1 MDDPKD
7 LHICG
12 HCRKIFDNVE
22 LFITHK
28 SGCNQPQIN
37 TETQPNNQIILESEI
52 FPSVDLLDPT
62 AFGHETFPLILQYEN
77 EEVVGETSSSLY
89 VVYDENL
96 HDNDDLNDV
105 SYSLQ
110 PSKNV
115 NGKEYNEEVIANLLM
130 TQLSKEV
137 ISKGHN
143 LQINQDNN
151 GENTKACEFD
161 LFVSVFCLCFC
172 CLCLAFEQNG
182 NQLSRTCDKNDQL
195 SR

>member
-37 TETQPNNQIILESEI
+37 PEIQLNNQIILGSEI
-52 FPSVDLLDPT
+52 FSSVDLLDPT

-77 EEVVGETSSSLY
+77 EEVVGETTSSQYL
-89 VVYDENL
+89 VYDEIL
-96 HDNDDLNDV
+96 HDDDDLNDV

-110 PSKNV
+110 PSTNV
-115 NGKEYNEEVIANLLM
+115 NGEEINEEDIANLLI

-137 ISKGHN
+137 INKSKN
-143 LQINQDNN
+143 LQINQDSNS
-151 GENTKACEFD
+151 EDTKACKFD
-161 LFVSVFCLCFC
+161 
-172 CLCLAFEQNG
+172 
-182 NQLSRTCDKNDQL
+182 
-195 SR
+195 

>member
-28 SGCNQPQIN
+28 SGCNQPLIN
-37 TETQPNNQIILESEI
+37 PEIQLNNQIILGSEI
-52 FPSVDLLDPT
+52 FSSVDLLDPT

-77 EEVVGETSSSLY
+77 EEVVGETTSSQYL
-89 VVYDENL
+89 VYDENL
-96 HDNDDLNDV
+96 HDDDDLNDV

-110 PSKNV
+110 PSTNV
-115 NGKEYNEEVIANLLM
+115 NGEEINEEDIANLLI

-137 ISKGHN
+137 INKSKN
-143 LQINQDNN
+143 LQINQDSNS
-151 GENTKACEFD
+151 EDTKACKFD
-161 LFVSVFCLCFC
+161 
-172 CLCLAFEQNG
+172 
-182 NQLSRTCDKNDQL
+182 
-195 SR
+195 

>member
-37 TETQPNNQIILESEI
+37 PEIQLNNQILLGSEI
-52 FPSVDLLDPT
+52 FSSVDLLDPT

-77 EEVVGETSSSLY
+77 EEVVGETTSSQYL
-89 VVYDENL
+89 VYDENL
-96 HDNDDLNDV
+96 HDDDDV

-110 PSKNV
+110 PSTNV
-115 NGKEYNEEVIANLLM
+115 NGEEINEEDIANLLI

-137 ISKGHN
+137 INKSKN
-143 LQINQDNN
+143 LQINQDSNS
-151 GENTKACEFD
+151 EDTKACKFD
-161 LFVSVFCLCFC
+161 
-172 CLCLAFEQNG
+172 
-182 NQLSRTCDKNDQL
+182 
-195 SR
+195 

>member
-1 MDDPKD
+1 MEDPKD

-37 TETQPNNQIILESEI
+37 TEIQLNNQIILGSEI
-52 FPSVDLLDPT
+52 FSSVDLLDPT

-77 EEVVGETSSSLY
+77 EEVVGETTSSQYL
-89 VVYDENL
+89 VYDENL
-96 HDNDDLNDV
+96 DDDDDLNDV

-110 PSKNV
+110 PSTNV
-115 NGKEYNEEVIANLLM
+115 NGEEINEEDIANLLI

-137 ISKGHN
+137 INKSKN
-143 LQINQDNN
+143 LQINQDSNS
-151 GENTKACEFD
+151 EDTKACKFD
-161 LFVSVFCLCFC
+161 
-172 CLCLAFEQNG
+172 
-182 NQLSRTCDKNDQL
+182 
-195 SR
+195 

>member
-37 TETQPNNQIILESEI
+37 PEIQLNNQIILGSEI
-52 FPSVDLLDPT
+52 FSSVDLLDPT

-77 EEVVGETSSSLY
+77 EEVVGETTSSQYL
-89 VVYDENL
+89 VYDENL
-96 HDNDDLNDV
+96 HDDDDLNDV

-110 PSKNV
+110 PSTNV
-115 NGKEYNEEVIANLLM
+115 DGEEINEEDIANLLI

-137 ISKGHN
+137 INKSKN
-143 LQINQDNN
+143 LQINQDSNS
-151 GENTKACEFD
+151 EDTKACKFD
-161 LFVSVFCLCFC
+161 
-172 CLCLAFEQNG
+172 
-182 NQLSRTCDKNDQL
+182 
-195 SR
+195 